1 MLWLYCDCSD
11 TSLWIFCW
19 RKKTGAQQDGETNIF
34 DGCTMQCTSNWSSGS
49 CCQAP
54 AAPLPPASPAPMTT
68 PVFYLPSTFD
78 FFTRRLQRL
87 LSLAQCHATAKVS
100 NDEAEKDIMMAE
112 IRSRAEYDA
121 WRHCRELVSRKKLPI
136 GYRPQRSATEGRCCQ
151 TLWRHGL
158 TFNILHLTLC
168 KKVGYETWQSVFS
181 FFCNII
187 RIGHS
192 AYAIPFIGLQSALSK
207 I

>member
-87 LSLAQCHATAKVS
+87 LSLAQCHATAKIS
-100 NDEAEKDIMMAE
+100 NDETEKDTNEWLKFAE
-112 IRSRAEYDA
+112 RNMVQE
-121 WRHCRELVSRKKLPI
+121 
-136 GYRPQRSATEGRCCQ
+136 EGCLDIDLLLLKGGCCQ
-151 TLWRHGL
+151 TSWRHGL
-158 TFNILHLTLC
+158 TFKILQLTVC
-168 KKVGYETWQSVFS
+168 KKSVVKRDTMCFIVFFATLSVGYRPFS
-181 FFCNII
+181 MLL
-187 RIGHS
+187 
-192 AYAIPFIGLQSALSK
+192 FIGLQCAMSK
-207 I
+207 ISS